1 VKLARVARR
10 LAVVPTFRAL
20 LCGLVLLSAG
30 KLHAATLERFVW
42 TVDGVER
49 EALVHLPDGAAK
61 DGAPL
66 VLAFHGHG
74 GTAAQAARSF
84 ALHRAWPEAIV
95 VYPQGLPTPG
105 ALTDRSGRE
114 NGWQAFA
121 GAQADRDLKFVDQLL
136 ADLQTRF
143 RYDVRRVYAMG
154 HSNGGAFTYLLWA
167 ERGPVFA
174 AVAPSAAVLAR
185 GVEKLTPKPVMH
197 LGRVD
202 DPLVKFAWQ
211 TRMIDRL
218 LELNGGGPRRSD
230 ARGYASYPSSK
241 GAETATYLGE
251 GGHRFHGEAVEL
263 IVKFF
268 QAHRLP

>member
-1 VKLARVARR
+1 MQ
-10 LAVVPTFRAL
+10 PFRAL
-20 LCGLVLLSAG
+20 LFGLALLIAG
-30 KLHAATLERFVW
+30 DLRAAVPERLVW
-42 TVDGVER
+42 TIDGVER
-49 EALVHLPDGAAK
+49 EALVYAPVDAAK
-61 DGAPL
+61 GGAPL

-105 ALTDRSGRE
+105 VLTDRAGRK
-114 NGWQAFA
+114 NGWQAVA
-121 GAQADRDLKFVDQLL
+121 GAQADRDLKFVDRLL

-143 RYDVRRVYAMG
+143 RYNPHRVYAMG

-167 ERGPVFA
+167 ERGPIFA

-185 GVEKLTPKPVMH
+185 GVERLTPKPVLH
-197 LGRVD
+197 VGSPD

-211 TRMIDRL
+211 ARMIDRL
-218 LELNGGGPRRSD
+218 LALNGGGPRRPD
-230 ARGYASYPSSK
+230 ARGYTSYPSPRA
-241 GAETATYLGE
+241 GVETATYLRE
-251 GGHRFHGEAVEL
+251 GGHHFPADATAH

-268 QAHRLP
+268 QAHARPEGFGSFDM

>member
-1 VKLARVARR
+1 MQS
-10 LAVVPTFRAL
+10 FGAL
-20 LCGLVLLSAG
+20 LFGLALLAAG
-30 KLHAATLERFVW
+30 KLHAAALERFVW

-49 EALVHLPDGAAK
+49 EALVHVPADAAK
-61 DGAPL
+61 GGVPL

-84 ALHRAWPEAIV
+84 ALHRAWPEALV
-95 VYPQGLPTPG
+95 VYPLGLPTPG
-105 ALTDRSGRE
+105 ALTDRAGRE

-121 GAQADRDLKFVDQLL
+121 GAQADRDLRFVDAIL
-136 ADLQTRF
+136 AELQARF
-143 RYDVRRVYAMG
+143 RYDTHRVYAMG

-185 GVEKLTPKPVMH
+185 GVEKLTPKPVLH
-197 LGRVD
+197 LGSPD

-211 TRMIDRL
+211 TRMIDQL
-218 LELNGGGPRRSD
+218 LKINGGGARQAD
-230 ARGYASYPSSK
+230 ARGYTSYPSRT
-241 GAETATYLGE
+241 GAETATYLRE
-251 GGHRFHGEAVEL
+251 GGHGFHRDAVAL